1 VAVSATLVVL
11 ASLVLSGTVKV
22 KLSIICHRGLPA
34 ERKQAGCSFLRLRRL
49 TSATPDLRLPSQSSG
64 NNGNYS
70 VPPFDRYQLMLLGE
84 RGVRPVQKFDDF

>member
-34 ERKQAGCSFLRLRRL
+34 ERRQAGCSFLRLL
-49 TSATPDLRLPSQSSG
+49 ASATPDPRLPSQSSG